1 MLGFQPIAFFKNG
14 VFFRRLMAPM
24 EMKRVITVI
33 RGISNAGFNVLT
45 LSVNPKNPFSRDST

>member
-14 VFFRRLMAPM
+14 VFFRRLIAPM

-33 RGISNAGFNVLT
+33 RGIPNAGFNVLT
-45 LSVNPKNPFSRDST
+45 LSVNPKKA